1 MPSRFPSSSRS
12 AETPPVPPRSPATT
26 QSQESL
32 PPSNPSFLFH
42 LFLPRR
48 SDIFLFFAPFCLFL
62 TGLSGLLSNPTA
74 AFSQSAHSRRK
85 NICSFKKSKKTGTPS
100 NTTVSPKSLNLH
112 TFCMHVSAFV
122 SVCFVCGI
130 PDDALSYI
138 LLYDCQIQSCSLC
151 NRNADHL
158 SMNFC
163 SITALSIYQNFC
175 SVKIFF
181 YFISLPAPAV
191 PAPVSAPVLLWTY

>member
-1 MPSRFPSSSRS
+1 MQRFG
-12 AETPPVPPRSPATT
+12 VPPRSPATA

-32 PPSNPSFLFH
+32 PPSNPSFLFR
-42 LFLPRR
+42 LFLSRR
-48 SDIFLFFAPFCLFL
+48 HQILLFFAPFCLFF
-62 TGLSGLLSNPTA
+62 TGLSGLLPTPTA
-74 AFSQSAHSRRK
+74 VFSNLLITALW
-85 NICSFKKSKKTGTPS
+85 NMCSFKKSKKTGTPS
-100 NTTVSPKSLNLH
+100 NNPVRPKSLDLH

-151 NRNADHL
+151 NRNVDRL
-158 SMNFC
+158 FVNFC

-175 SVKIFF
+175 SVKIIF
-181 YFISLPAPAV
+181 
-191 PAPVSAPVLLWTY
+191 

>member
-1 MPSRFPSSSRS
+1 M
-12 AETPPVPPRSPATT
+12 PPRSPATA

-138 LLYDCQIQSCSLC
+138 FCMTVKFNPALCVTECRSLVCELLFDYSPEYISELLFCQ
-151 NRNADHL
+151 D
-158 SMNFC
+158 
-163 SITALSIYQNFC
+163 
-175 SVKIFF
+175 IFF
-181 YFISLPAPAV
+181 TLFFYRIRQRSG
-191 PAPVSAPVLLWTY
+191 LL